1 VILFYNL
8 LKLLIFYSEKGF
20 VVLDELRVLAN
31 RIEEIFLIEIFKAL
45 NLSLK
50 PFRPVIRII

>member
-1 VILFYNL
+1 

-20 VVLDELRVLAN
+20 VVLDELNVLAN
-31 RIEEIFLIEIFKAL
+31 RIEEIFLIEIFEAL